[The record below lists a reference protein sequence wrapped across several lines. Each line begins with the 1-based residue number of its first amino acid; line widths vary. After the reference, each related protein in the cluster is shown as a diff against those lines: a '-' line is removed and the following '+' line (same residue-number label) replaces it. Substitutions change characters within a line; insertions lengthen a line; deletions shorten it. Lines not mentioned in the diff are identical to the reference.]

1 MPLNPQQRIN
11 RFEKNYSAYRLIIV
25 IILSSVLMY
34 QDYRGTYTVKLRSYL
49 SASLYPIQYLIN
61 LPNNLQKSFY
71 ANFLNRE
78 EIISQNQR
86 LKEENLNLKSQM
98 QQIYRL
104 ESENK
109 RLYELIDS
117 KPKTENTYLFADIV
131 STSKILN
138 KHQILINRGSRN
150 GIKLGSSIVNAD
162 GIVGHVIRD
171 QIFASEVLLIS
182 DLEHAIPV
190 EIVRT
195 GLRSIAIGTGEFNK
209 LRINTLPTNSNLQK
223 DDIIITSGL
232 GGRYPE
238 GFPVGTITE
247 ISREGGSPLL
257 EVEVLPFANLK
268 TINEV
273 WVIQTNESEY

>member
-49 SASLYPIQYLIN
+49 SASIYPIQYLIN

-78 EIISQNQR
+78 EIISQNQQ

-109 RLYELIDS
+109 RLYKLINS

-247 ISREGGSPLL
+247 ISREVGSPFL

-273 WVIQTNESEY
+273 WVIQTNE

>member
-1 MPLNPQQRIN
+1 MPLNPKQRIN
-11 RFEKNYSAYRLIIV
+11 RFEKNYSAYRLIFMIV
-25 IILSSVLMY
+25 LSSVLMY
-34 QDYRGTYTVKLRSYL
+34 QDYQGTYTIKLRSYL

-138 KHQILINRGSRN
+138 KHQILINRGSSD
-150 GIKLGSSIVNAD
+150 GVKLGSSIVNAE

-171 QIFASEVLLIS
+171 QIFASEALLIS

-209 LRINTLPTNSNLQK
+209 LRINTLPINSDIK
-223 DDIIITSGL
+223 KEYIIITSGL
-232 GGRYPE
+232 GDRYPE
-238 GFPVGTITE
+238 GFPVGTVRE
-247 ISREGGSPLL
+247 ISREVGNPFL
-257 EVEVLPFANLK
+257 EVEILPFANLK
-268 TINEV
+268 AINEV
-273 WVIQTNESEY
+273 WVIQTNE

>member
-109 RLYELIDS
+109 RLYKLINS

-247 ISREGGSPLL
+247 ISREVGNPFL

-273 WVIQTNESEY
+273 WVIQTNE

>member
-11 RFEKNYSAYRLIIV
+11 RFEKNYSSYRLIIV
-25 IILSSVLMY
+25 IILSCVLMY
-34 QDYRGTYTVKLRSYL
+34 QDYQGTYTVKLRSYL

-61 LPNNLQKSFY
+61 LPNNLREDFY
-71 ANFLNRE
+71 ENFLIRE
-78 EIISQNQR
+78 QIISQNQK

-117 KPKTENTYLFADIV
+117 KPKTENTYLFADII
-131 STSKILN
+131 STSKTLY
-138 KHQILINRGSRN
+138 KHQILINRGSRD
-150 GIKLGSSIVNAD
+150 GIELGSSIVNAE

-195 GLRSIAIGTGEFNK
+195 GLRTIAVGTGEFNN
-209 LRINTLPTNSNLQK
+209 LRINTLPTNSDLK
-223 DDIIITSGL
+223 KEDIIITSGL

-238 GFPVGTITE
+238 GFPVGTVKKITAE
-247 ISREGGSPLL
+247 AGNPFL
-257 EVEVLPFANLK
+257 EVEILPFANLK

-273 WVIQTNESEY
+273 WVIQTNE

>member
-1 MPLNPQQRIN
+1 MPLNPKQRIN
-11 RFEKNYSAYRLIIV
+11 RFEKNYSAYRLIFMIV
-25 IILSSVLMY
+25 LSSVLMY
-34 QDYRGTYTVKLRSYL
+34 QDYQGTYTIKLRSYL

-138 KHQILINRGSRN
+138 KHQILINRGSRD
-150 GIKLGSSIVNAD
+150 GVKLGSSIVNAE

-232 GGRYPE
+232 GDRYPE

-247 ISREGGSPLL
+247 ISREVGNPFL
-257 EVEVLPFANLK
+257 EIEILPFANLK

-273 WVIQTNESEY
+273 WVIQTNE

>member
-1 MPLNPQQRIN
+1 MPLNPKQRIN
-11 RFEKNYSAYRLIIV
+11 RFEKNYSAYRLIFMIV
-25 IILSSVLMY
+25 LSSVLMY
-34 QDYRGTYTVKLRSYL
+34 QDYQGTYTIKLRSYL
-49 SASLYPIQYLIN
+49 TASLYPIQYLIN

-138 KHQILINRGSRN
+138 KHQILINRGSSD
-150 GIKLGSSIVNAD
+150 GVKLGSSIVNAE

-209 LRINTLPTNSNLQK
+209 LKINTLPINSDIQK
-223 DDIIITSGL
+223 EDIIITSGL
-232 GGRYPE
+232 GDRYPE

-247 ISREGGSPLL
+247 ISREVGNPFL
-257 EVEVLPFANLK
+257 EIEILPFANLK

-273 WVIQTNESEY
+273 WVIQTNE

>member
-1 MPLNPQQRIN
+1 MPLNPKQRIN
-11 RFEKNYSAYRLIIV
+11 RFEKNYSAYRLIFMIV
-25 IILSSVLMY
+25 LSSVLMY
-34 QDYRGTYTVKLRSYL
+34 QDYQGTYTIKLRSYL

-138 KHQILINRGSRN
+138 KHQILINRGSRD
-150 GIKLGSSIVNAD
+150 GVKLGSSIVNAE

-247 ISREGGSPLL
+247 ISREVGNPFL
-257 EVEVLPFANLK
+257 EIEILPFANLK

-273 WVIQTNESEY
+273 WVIQTNE

>member
-78 EIISQNQR
+78 EIISQNQQ

-109 RLYELIDS
+109 RLYKLINS

-195 GLRSIAIGTGEFNK
+195 GLRSIAIGTGKFNK

-223 DDIIITSGL
+223 DDIVITSGL

-247 ISREGGSPLL
+247 ISREVGSPFL

-273 WVIQTNESEY
+273 WVIQTNE

>member
-1 MPLNPQQRIN
+1 MPLNPKQRIN
-11 RFEKNYSAYRLIIV
+11 RFEKNYSAYRLIFMIV
-25 IILSSVLMY
+25 LSSVLMY
-34 QDYRGTYTVKLRSYL
+34 QDYQGTYTIKLRSYL

-109 RLYELIDS
+109 RLYKLINS

-223 DDIIITSGL
+223 DDIVITSGL

-247 ISREGGSPLL
+247 ISREVGSPFL

-273 WVIQTNESEY
+273 WVIQTNE

>member
-1 MPLNPQQRIN
+1 
-11 RFEKNYSAYRLIIV
+11 
-25 IILSSVLMY
+25 
-34 QDYRGTYTVKLRSYL
+34 
-49 SASLYPIQYLIN
+49 
-61 LPNNLQKSFY
+61 
-71 ANFLNRE
+71 
-78 EIISQNQR
+78 
-86 LKEENLNLKSQM
+86 M

-117 KPKTENTYLFADIV
+117 KPKTENTYLFADII

-138 KHQILINRGSRN
+138 KHQILINRGSRD
-150 GIKLGSSIVNAD
+150 GIQLGSSIVNAD

-195 GLRSIAIGTGEFNK
+195 GLRTIAVGTGEFNSLK
-209 LRINTLPTNSNLQK
+209 INTLPKNSDLK
-223 DDIIITSGL
+223 KEDIVITSGL

-238 GFPVGTITE
+238 GFPVGTIKE
-247 ISREGGSPLL
+247 IIAEAGNPFL
-257 EVEVLPFANLK
+257 EVEILPFANLK

-273 WVIQTNESEY
+273 WVIQTNE

>member
-11 RFEKNYSAYRLIIV
+11 RFEKNYSAYRLIFMIV
-25 IILSSVLMY
+25 LSSVLMY
-34 QDYRGTYTVKLRSYL
+34 QDYQGTYTIKLRSYL

-138 KHQILINRGSRN
+138 KHQILINRGSRD
-150 GIKLGSSIVNAD
+150 GVKLGSSIVNAE

-195 GLRSIAIGTGEFNK
+195 GLRSIAIVTGEFNK
-209 LRINTLPTNSNLQK
+209 LRINTLPINSDIK
-223 DDIIITSGL
+223 KEDIIITSGL
-232 GGRYPE
+232 GDRYPE

-247 ISREGGSPLL
+247 ISREVGSPFL

-273 WVIQTNESEY
+273 WVIQTNE

>member
-11 RFEKNYSAYRLIIV
+11 RFEKNYSSYRLIIV
-25 IILSSVLMY
+25 IILSCVLMY
-34 QDYRGTYTVKLRSYL
+34 QDYQGTYTVKLRSYL

-61 LPNNLQKSFY
+61 LPNNLRENFY
-71 ANFLNRE
+71 ENFLIRE
-78 EIISQNQR
+78 QIISQNQK

-117 KPKTENTYLFADIV
+117 KPKTENTYLFADII
-131 STSKILN
+131 STSKTLY
-138 KHQILINRGSRN
+138 KHQILINRGSRD
-150 GIKLGSSIVNAD
+150 GIELGSSIVNAD

-195 GLRSIAIGTGEFNK
+195 GLRTIAVGTGEFNR
-209 LRINTLPTNSNLQK
+209 LRINSLPTNSDLK
-223 DDIIITSGL
+223 KEDIIITSGL

-238 GFPVGTITE
+238 GFPVGTVKEITAE
-247 ISREGGSPLL
+247 AGNPFL
-257 EVEVLPFANLK
+257 EVEILPFANLK

-273 WVIQTNESEY
+273 WVIQTNE

>member
-1 MPLNPQQRIN
+1 MPLNPKQRIN
-11 RFEKNYSAYRLIIV
+11 RFEKNYSAYRLIFMIV
-25 IILSSVLMY
+25 LSSVLMY
-34 QDYRGTYTVKLRSYL
+34 QDYQGTYTIKLRSYL

-138 KHQILINRGSRN
+138 KHQILINRGSRD
-150 GIKLGSSIVNAD
+150 GVKLGSSIVNAE

-209 LRINTLPTNSNLQK
+209 LKINTLPINSDIQK
-223 DDIIITSGL
+223 EDIIITSGL
-232 GGRYPE
+232 GDRYPE

-247 ISREGGSPLL
+247 ISREVGNPFL
-257 EVEVLPFANLK
+257 EIEILPFANLK

-273 WVIQTNESEY
+273 WVIQTNE

>member
-1 MPLNPQQRIN
+1 MPLNPKQRIN
-11 RFEKNYSAYRLIIV
+11 RFEKNYSAYRLIFMIV
-25 IILSSVLMY
+25 LSSVLMY
-34 QDYRGTYTVKLRSYL
+34 QDYQGTYTIKLRSYL

-138 KHQILINRGSRN
+138 KHQILINRGSRD
-150 GIKLGSSIVNAD
+150 GVKLGSSIVNAE

-209 LRINTLPTNSNLQK
+209 LKINTLPTNSDIK
-223 DDIIITSGL
+223 KEDIIITSGL
-232 GGRYPE
+232 GDRYPE

-247 ISREGGSPLL
+247 ISREVGNPFL
-257 EVEVLPFANLK
+257 EIEILPFANLK

-273 WVIQTNESEY
+273 WVIQTNE

>member
-1 MPLNPQQRIN
+1 MPLNPKQRIN
-11 RFEKNYSAYRLIIV
+11 RFEKNYSAYRLIFMIV
-25 IILSSVLMY
+25 LSSVLMY
-34 QDYRGTYTVKLRSYL
+34 QDYQGTYTIKLRSYL

-138 KHQILINRGSRN
+138 KHQILINRGSSD
-150 GIKLGSSIVNAD
+150 GVKLGSSIVNAE

-223 DDIIITSGL
+223 DDIVITSGL

-247 ISREGGSPLL
+247 ISREVGNPFL

-273 WVIQTNESEY
+273 WVIQTNE

>member
-11 RFEKNYSAYRLIIV
+11 RFEKNYSSYRLIIV
-25 IILSSVLMY
+25 IILSCVLMY
-34 QDYRGTYTVKLRSYL
+34 QDYQGTYTVKLRSYL

-61 LPNNLQKSFY
+61 LPNNLQESLY
-71 ANFLNRE
+71 ENFLNRE
-78 EIISQNQR
+78 EIISQNQK

-117 KPKTENTYLFADIV
+117 KPKIENTYLFADII

-138 KHQILINRGSRN
+138 KHQILINRGSRD
-150 GIKLGSSIVNAD
+150 GIQLGSSIVNAD

-195 GLRSIAIGTGEFNK
+195 GLRTIAVGTGEFNSLK
-209 LRINTLPTNSNLQK
+209 INTLPKNSDLK
-223 DDIIITSGL
+223 KEDIVITSGL

-238 GFPVGTITE
+238 GFPVGTIKE
-247 ISREGGSPLL
+247 IIAEAGNPFL
-257 EVEVLPFANLK
+257 EVEILPFANLK

-273 WVIQTNESEY
+273 WVIQTNE

>member
-1 MPLNPQQRIN
+1 MPLNPKQRIN
-11 RFEKNYSAYRLIIV
+11 RFEKNYSAYRLIFMIV
-25 IILSSVLMY
+25 LSSVLMY
-34 QDYRGTYTVKLRSYL
+34 QDYQGTYTIKLRSYL

-209 LRINTLPTNSNLQK
+209 LKINTLPINSDIQK
-223 DDIIITSGL
+223 EDIIITSGL
-232 GGRYPE
+232 GDRYPE

-247 ISREGGSPLL
+247 ISREVGNPFL
-257 EVEVLPFANLK
+257 EIEILPFANLK

-273 WVIQTNESEY
+273 WVIQTNE

>member
-11 RFEKNYSAYRLIIV
+11 RFEKNYSAYRLIFM

-34 QDYRGTYTVKLRSYL
+34 QDYQGTYTIKLRSYL

-78 EIISQNQR
+78 EIISQNQQ

-109 RLYELIDS
+109 RLYKLINS

-247 ISREGGSPLL
+247 ISREVGSPFL

-273 WVIQTNESEY
+273 WVIQTNE

>member
-1 MPLNPQQRIN
+1 MPLNPKQRIN
-11 RFEKNYSAYRLIIV
+11 RFEKNYSAYRLIFMIV
-25 IILSSVLMY
+25 LSSVLMY
-34 QDYRGTYTVKLRSYL
+34 QDYQGTYTIKLRSYL

-78 EIISQNQR
+78 EIINQNQR

-138 KHQILINRGSRN
+138 KHQILINRGSSD
-150 GIKLGSSIVNAD
+150 GVKLGSSIVNAE

-195 GLRSIAIGTGEFNK
+195 GLRSIAIGTGEFNN
-209 LRINTLPTNSNLQK
+209 LRINTLPINSDLK
-223 DDIIITSGL
+223 KEDIIITSGL
-232 GGRYPE
+232 GDRYPE
-238 GFPVGTITE
+238 GFPGGTITE
-247 ISREGGSPLL
+247 ISREVGNPFL
-257 EVEVLPFANLK
+257 EIEILPVANLK

-273 WVIQTNESEY
+273 WVIQTNE

>member
-1 MPLNPQQRIN
+1 MPLNPKQRIN
-11 RFEKNYSAYRLIIV
+11 RFEKNYSAYRLIFMIV
-25 IILSSVLMY
+25 LSSVLMY
-34 QDYRGTYTVKLRSYL
+34 QDYQGTYTIKLRSYL

-78 EIISQNQR
+78 EIISQNQQ

-109 RLYELIDS
+109 RLYKLINS

-223 DDIIITSGL
+223 DDIVITSGL

-247 ISREGGSPLL
+247 ISREVGSPFL

-273 WVIQTNESEY
+273 WVIQTNE

>member
-1 MPLNPQQRIN
+1 MPLNPKQRIN
-11 RFEKNYSAYRLIIV
+11 RFEKNYSAYRLIFMIV
-25 IILSSVLMY
+25 LSSVLMY
-34 QDYRGTYTVKLRSYL
+34 QDYQGTYTIKLRSYL

-78 EIISQNQR
+78 EIINQNQR

-109 RLYELIDS
+109 RLYQLIDS

-138 KHQILINRGSRN
+138 KHQILINRGSSD
-150 GIKLGSSIVNAD
+150 GVKLGSSIVNAE

-209 LRINTLPTNSNLQK
+209 LKINTLPINSDIQK
-223 DDIIITSGL
+223 EDIIITSGL
-232 GGRYPE
+232 GDRYPE

-247 ISREGGSPLL
+247 ISREVGNPFL
-257 EVEVLPFANLK
+257 EIEILPFANLK

-273 WVIQTNESEY
+273 WVIQTNE

>member
-11 RFEKNYSAYRLIIV
+11 RFEKNYSSYRLIIV
-25 IILSSVLMY
+25 IILSCVLMY
-34 QDYRGTYTVKLRSYL
+34 QDYQGTYTVKLRSYL

-61 LPNNLQKSFY
+61 LPNNLQESLY
-71 ANFLNRE
+71 ENFLNRE
-78 EIISQNQR
+78 EIISQNQK

-117 KPKTENTYLFADIV
+117 KPKTENTYLFADII

-138 KHQILINRGSRN
+138 KHQILINRGSRD
-150 GIKLGSSIVNAD
+150 GIQLGSSIVNAD

-195 GLRSIAIGTGEFNK
+195 GLRTIAVGTGEFNS
-209 LRINTLPTNSNLQK
+209 LRVNTLPTNSDIK
-223 DDIIITSGL
+223 KEDIIITSGL

-238 GFPVGTITE
+238 GFPVGTIKE
-247 ISREGGSPLL
+247 IIAEAGNPFL
-257 EVEVLPFANLK
+257 EVEILPFANLK

-273 WVIQTNESEY
+273 WVIQTNE

>member
-1 MPLNPQQRIN
+1 
-11 RFEKNYSAYRLIIV
+11 
-25 IILSSVLMY
+25 MY
-34 QDYRGTYTVKLRSYL
+34 QDYQGTYTVKLRSYL

-61 LPNNLQKSFY
+61 LPNNLQESLY
-71 ANFLNRE
+71 ENFLNRE
-78 EIISQNQR
+78 EIISQNQK

-117 KPKTENTYLFADIV
+117 KPKTENTYLFADII

-138 KHQILINRGSRN
+138 KHQILINRGSRD
-150 GIKLGSSIVNAD
+150 GIQLGSSIVNAD

-195 GLRSIAIGTGEFNK
+195 GLRTIAVGTGEFNSLK
-209 LRINTLPTNSNLQK
+209 INTLPKNSDLK
-223 DDIIITSGL
+223 KEDIVITSGL

-238 GFPVGTITE
+238 GFPVGTIKE
-247 ISREGGSPLL
+247 IIAEAGNPFL
-257 EVEVLPFANLK
+257 EVEILPFANLK

-273 WVIQTNESEY
+273 WVIQTNE

>member
-11 RFEKNYSAYRLIIV
+11 RFEKNYSSYRLIIL
-25 IILSSVLMY
+25 IILSCVLMY
-34 QDYRGTYTVKLRSYL
+34 QDYQGTYTVKLRSYL

-61 LPNNLQKSFY
+61 LPNNLREDFY
-71 ANFLNRE
+71 ENFLIRE
-78 EIISQNQR
+78 QIISQNQK

-117 KPKTENTYLFADIV
+117 KPKTENTYLFADII
-131 STSKILN
+131 STSKTLY
-138 KHQILINRGSRN
+138 KHQILINRGSRD
-150 GIKLGSSIVNAD
+150 GIELGSSIVNAE

-195 GLRSIAIGTGEFNK
+195 GLRTIAVGTGEFNN
-209 LRINTLPTNSNLQK
+209 LRINTLPTNSDLK
-223 DDIIITSGL
+223 KEDIIITSGL

-238 GFPVGTITE
+238 GFPVGTVKEITAE
-247 ISREGGSPLL
+247 AGNPFL
-257 EVEVLPFANLK
+257 EVEILPFANLK

-273 WVIQTNESEY
+273 WVIQTNE

>member
-11 RFEKNYSAYRLIIV
+11 RFEKNYSSYRLIIV
-25 IILSSVLMY
+25 IILSCVLMY
-34 QDYRGTYTVKLRSYL
+34 QDYQGTYTVKLRSYL

-61 LPNNLQKSFY
+61 LPNNLQESLY
-71 ANFLNRE
+71 ENFLNRE
-78 EIISQNQR
+78 EIISQNQK

-117 KPKTENTYLFADIV
+117 KPKTENTYLFADII

-138 KHQILINRGSRN
+138 KHQILINRGSRD
-150 GIKLGSSIVNAD
+150 GIQLGSSIVNAD

-195 GLRSIAIGTGEFNK
+195 GLRTIAVGTGEFNSLK
-209 LRINTLPTNSNLQK
+209 INTLPKNSDLK
-223 DDIIITSGL
+223 KEDIVITSGL

-238 GFPVGTITE
+238 GFPVGTIKE
-247 ISREGGSPLL
+247 IIAEAGNPFL
-257 EVEVLPFANLK
+257 EVEILPFANLK

-273 WVIQTNESEY
+273 WVIQTNE

>member
-11 RFEKNYSAYRLIIV
+11 RFEKNYSSYRLIIV
-25 IILSSVLMY
+25 IILSCVLMY
-34 QDYRGTYTVKLRSYL
+34 QDYQGTYTVKLRSYL

-61 LPNNLQKSFY
+61 LPNNLRENFY
-71 ANFLNRE
+71 ENFLIRE
-78 EIISQNQR
+78 QIISQNQK

-117 KPKTENTYLFADIV
+117 KPKTENTYLFADII
-131 STSKILN
+131 STSKTLY
-138 KHQILINRGSRN
+138 KHQILINRGSRD
-150 GIKLGSSIVNAD
+150 GIELGSSIVNAD

-195 GLRSIAIGTGEFNK
+195 GLRTIAVGTGEFNS
-209 LRINTLPTNSNLQK
+209 LRINTLPTNSDLK
-223 DDIIITSGL
+223 KEDIIITSGL

-238 GFPVGTITE
+238 GFPVGTVKEITAE
-247 ISREGGSPLL
+247 AGNPFL
-257 EVEVLPFANLK
+257 EVEILPFANLK

-273 WVIQTNESEY
+273 WVIQTNE

>member
-11 RFEKNYSAYRLIIV
+11 RFEKNYSSYRLIIV
-25 IILSSVLMY
+25 IILSCVLMY
-34 QDYRGTYTVKLRSYL
+34 QDYQGTYTVKLRSYL

-61 LPNNLQKSFY
+61 LPNNLREDFY
-71 ANFLNRE
+71 ENFLIRE
-78 EIISQNQR
+78 QIISQNQK

-117 KPKTENTYLFADIV
+117 KPKTENTYLFADII
-131 STSKILN
+131 STSKTLY
-138 KHQILINRGSRN
+138 KHQILINRGSRD
-150 GIKLGSSIVNAD
+150 GIELGSSIVNAD

-195 GLRSIAIGTGEFNK
+195 GLRTIAVGTGEFNS
-209 LRINTLPTNSNLQK
+209 LRINTLPTNSDLK
-223 DDIIITSGL
+223 KEDIIITSGL

-238 GFPVGTITE
+238 GFPVGTVKEITAE
-247 ISREGGSPLL
+247 AGNPFL
-257 EVEVLPFANLK
+257 EVEILPFANLK

-273 WVIQTNESEY
+273 WVIQTNE

>member
-1 MPLNPQQRIN
+1 MPLNPKQRIN
-11 RFEKNYSAYRLIIV
+11 RFEKNYSAYRLIFMIV
-25 IILSSVLMY
+25 LSSVLMY
-34 QDYRGTYTVKLRSYL
+34 QDYQGTYTIKLRSYL

-138 KHQILINRGSRN
+138 KHQILINRGSSD
-150 GIKLGSSIVNAD
+150 GVKLGSSIVNAE

-209 LRINTLPTNSNLQK
+209 LKINTLPTNSDIK
-223 DDIIITSGL
+223 KEDIIITSGL
-232 GGRYPE
+232 GDRYPE

-247 ISREGGSPLL
+247 ISREVGNPFL
-257 EVEVLPFANLK
+257 EIEILPFANLK

-273 WVIQTNESEY
+273 WVIQTNE

>member
-1 MPLNPQQRIN
+1 MPLNPKQRIN
-11 RFEKNYSAYRLIIV
+11 RFEKNYSAYRLIFMIV
-25 IILSSVLMY
+25 LSSVLMY
-34 QDYRGTYTVKLRSYL
+34 QDYHGTYTIKLRSYL

-138 KHQILINRGSRN
+138 KHQILINRGSSD
-150 GIKLGSSIVNAD
+150 GVKLGSSIVNAE

-195 GLRSIAIGTGEFNK
+195 GLRSIAIGTGEFNN
-209 LRINTLPTNSNLQK
+209 LRINTLPINSDLK
-223 DDIIITSGL
+223 KEDIIITSGL
-232 GGRYPE
+232 GDRYPE

-247 ISREGGSPLL
+247 ISREVGNPFL
-257 EVEVLPFANLK
+257 EVEILPFANLK

-273 WVIQTNESEY
+273 WVIQTNE

>member
-1 MPLNPQQRIN
+1 MPLNPKQRIN
-11 RFEKNYSAYRLIIV
+11 RFEKNYSAYRLIFMIV
-25 IILSSVLMY
+25 LSSVLMY
-34 QDYRGTYTVKLRSYL
+34 QDYQGTYTIKLRSYL

-138 KHQILINRGSRN
+138 KHQILINRGSSD
-150 GIKLGSSIVNAD
+150 GVKLGSSIVNAE

-223 DDIIITSGL
+223 DDIVITSGL

-247 ISREGGSPLL
+247 ISREVGSPFL
-257 EVEVLPFANLK
+257 EVKVLPFANLK

-273 WVIQTNESEY
+273 WVIQTNE

>member
-11 RFEKNYSAYRLIIV
+11 RFEKHYSAYRLITV

-49 SASLYPIQYLIN
+49 SASIYPIQYLIN

-78 EIISQNQR
+78 EIISQNQQ

-109 RLYELIDS
+109 RLYKLINS

-223 DDIIITSGL
+223 DDIVITSGL

-247 ISREGGSPLL
+247 ISREVGSPFL

-273 WVIQTNESEY
+273 WVIQTNE

>member
-11 RFEKNYSAYRLIIV
+11 RFEKNYSSYRLIIV
-25 IILSSVLMY
+25 IILSCVLMY
-34 QDYRGTYTVKLRSYL
+34 QDYQGTYTVKLRSYL

-61 LPNNLQKSFY
+61 LPNNLRENFY
-71 ANFLNRE
+71 ENFLIRE
-78 EIISQNQR
+78 QIISQNQK

-117 KPKTENTYLFADIV
+117 KPKTENTYLFADII
-131 STSKILN
+131 STSKTLY
-138 KHQILINRGSRN
+138 KHQILINRGSRD
-150 GIKLGSSIVNAD
+150 GIELGSSIVNAD

-195 GLRSIAIGTGEFNK
+195 GLRTIAVGTGEFNS
-209 LRINTLPTNSNLQK
+209 LRINTLPTNSDLK
-223 DDIIITSGL
+223 KEDIIITSGL

-238 GFPVGTITE
+238 GFPVGTVKEITADA
-247 ISREGGSPLL
+247 GNPFL
-257 EVEVLPFANLK
+257 EVEILPFANLK

-273 WVIQTNESEY
+273 WVIQTNE

>member
-49 SASLYPIQYLIN
+49 SASIYPIQYLIN

-71 ANFLNRE
+71 ENFLNRE
-78 EIISQNQR
+78 EIISQNQQ

-109 RLYELIDS
+109 RLYKLINS

-223 DDIIITSGL
+223 DDIVITSGL

-247 ISREGGSPLL
+247 ISREVGSPFL

-273 WVIQTNESEY
+273 WVIQTNE

>member
-11 RFEKNYSAYRLIIV
+11 RFEKNYSAYRLIFMIV
-25 IILSSVLMY
+25 LSSVLMY
-34 QDYRGTYTVKLRSYL
+34 QDYQGTYTIKLRSYL

-109 RLYELIDS
+109 RLYKLINS

-247 ISREGGSPLL
+247 ISREVGSPFL

-273 WVIQTNESEY
+273 WVIQTNE